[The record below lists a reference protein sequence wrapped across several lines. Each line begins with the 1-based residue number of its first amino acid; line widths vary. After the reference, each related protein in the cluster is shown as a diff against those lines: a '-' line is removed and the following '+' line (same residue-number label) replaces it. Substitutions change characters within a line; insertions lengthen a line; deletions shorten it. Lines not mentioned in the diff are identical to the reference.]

1 MNNLILFCANILL
14 REKCR
19 SIEMNQLHEKVERF
33 IVVVCLL
40 LEAWTQSKVWRNV
53 NVQNDFLVIFM
64 KSYTTASPVVS
75 P

>member
-1 MNNLILFCANILL
+1 
-14 REKCR
+14 
-19 SIEMNQLHEKVERF
+19 MNQLHEKVERF